1 MVIIEFNPLLIC
13 GIILPGH
20 RKADWTCPRL
30 ASIATL
36 VVAGYGI
43 QTFAL
48 RARDRHI
55 AEAHAAETR
64 DAERRRHNEAL
75 MDEYG
80 DRSSLAELE
89 RAVRFY
95 EKKP

>member
-1 MVIIEFNPLLIC
+1 M
-13 GIILPGH
+13 
-20 RKADWTCPRL
+20 
-30 ASIATL
+30 
-36 VVAGYGI
+36 AGYGI

-89 RAVRFY
+89 RAVQFY

>member
-1 MVIIEFNPLLIC
+1 MV
-13 GIILPGH
+13 
-20 RKADWTCPRL
+20 T
-30 ASIATL
+30 
-36 VVAGYGI
+36 GYGV
-43 QTFAL
+43 QTYVV
-48 RARDRHI
+48 RVRDRHI

-64 DAERRRHNEAL
+64 DAERRRQNEAL

-80 DRSSLAELE
+80 DRSDLAALE